1 MAGRHTSSLA
11 AVQGRLGDG
20 VHRQNRFLHDL
31 RAVDGTG
38 RGGGGG
44 DGALAALGLVAMIRA
59 VQVAVASP
67 VNRNASGPIALETT
81 GAYCAT
87 RSPRNVNRI
96 VSSYSPRVHSRFLFL
111 FFLCVLSFFFF
122 AFLFSV
128 WFYVKTEKK

>member
-11 AVQGRLGDG
+11 AVQGRLRDG

-38 RGGGGG
+38 RGRGGG
-44 DGALAALGLVAMIRA
+44 DGALAALGLVGVIRA

-87 RSPRNVNRI
+87 RSSRNVTEKTFLPTRHVYTRGFFSDI
-96 VSSYSPRVHSRFLFL
+96 SLSMFFLFL
-111 FFLCVLSFFFF
+111 FS
-122 AFLFSV
+122 A
-128 WFYVKTEKK
+128 WFYDGRETNET